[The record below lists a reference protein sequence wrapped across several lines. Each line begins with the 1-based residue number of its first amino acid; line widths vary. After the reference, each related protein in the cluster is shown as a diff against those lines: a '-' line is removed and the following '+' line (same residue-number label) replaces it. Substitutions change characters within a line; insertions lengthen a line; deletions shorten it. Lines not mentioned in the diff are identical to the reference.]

1 MSKTNFEFLDALGQ
15 IARDKGIS
23 VDTLLDALANA
34 LVAAYKRRPDAAE
47 EAVVTIDPDSG
58 EIRVYGQEL
67 NEDGEVVR
75 EWDDTPDDFG
85 RIAAQTA
92 KQVIL
97 QRIREVERDMK
108 YEEYAGREGDIVTGI
123 VQQTDN
129 RYTLLDLGK
138 VEALLPQ
145 AEQVSYER
153 YEHGARLKA
162 YIVEVRK
169 TTKGPQIVVSRTH
182 PGLIKRLF
190 ELEVPEIGSGVVE
203 IKAAAREPGHRTK
216 IAVWSN
222 DPNVDPVGACVGA
235 RGSRVRM
242 VTNELRGERVDVVPF
257 SDDPVELI
265 QNALAPARVR
275 EVRLDEETGTA
286 TVIVS
291 DFQLSL
297 AIGKEGQNARLAA
310 RLTGWRID
318 IKSETQLAEEEAG
331 YGDQEWAEGE
341 WVEDEGGELVWKP
354 AEGGE
359 AMSAEE
365 WSHQAEETGDPAAAA
380 APAAGRRSRRRVRR
394 RRRGGSRRGGARRGH
409 RSDGRSDGR
418 CDRRRPRHSPGT
430 DLCRLPDGPAG
441 RRADPGRTE
450 RSGRADR
457 RSLRT
462 GAWGLALLGI
472 VGLPGS
478 CRAQAWI
485 RSGLRHG
492 DRRCGGR
499 ALSGRPGGG
508 VGAGD
513 TRCARIRGWATRW
526 ARRRTKD
533 EENHLP
539 KKIRVY
545 ELAKELGLTNKEGLE
560 LALSL
565 GIGVKSH
572 SSSIEDAQADRVRRK
587 ADADGLR
594 RPVQPEEPAPA
605 KKAAKATKAA
615 EAVPAAARRRAGQR
629 RPSRRPRPRRWPHR
643 AVPPPASPR
652 SRRRR
657 PARWRLRRRPHPR
670 RPVRPQRFRFA
681 RLA

>member
-23 VDTLLDALANA
+23 VETLLDALANA

-47 EAVVTIDPDSG
+47 EAVVTIDPESG

-67 NEDGEVVR
+67 DEDGNVIR

-190 ELEVPEIGSGVVE
+190 ELEVPEISGGVVE
-203 IKAAAREPGHRTK
+203 MKAVAREPGHRTK

-275 EVRLDEETGTA
+275 EVRLDDETGTA

-291 DFQLSL
+291 DYQLSL

-318 IKSETQLAEEEAG
+318 IKSETQLEEEAAYEG
-331 YGDQEWAEGE
+331 QDWAEGE
-341 WVEDEGGELVWKP
+341 WVENEAGEMVWKP

-359 AMSAEE
+359 AISAEE
-365 WSHQAEETGDPAAAA
+365 WT
-380 APAAGRRSRRRVRR
+380 
-394 RRRGGSRRGGARRGH
+394 
-409 RSDGRSDGR
+409 
-418 CDRRRPRHSPGT
+418 PR
-430 DLCRLPDGPAG
+430 G
-441 RRADPGRTE
+441 RRAGRGG
-450 RSGRADR
+450 RCRADR
-457 RSLRT
+457 FGREGRGRGVGAGRGRRGIGPGGSGRSARARGRPAESSVEARIAPVRTCVGCRRRAEQSELVRVTLAATGRSRSGQGPGRGAWLCAGRPDCFENAATAGRLRT
-462 GAWGLALLGI
+462 GAAGR
-472 VGLPGS
+472 GS
-478 CRAQAWI
+478 
-485 RSGLRHG
+485 
-492 DRRCGGR
+492 
-499 ALSGRPGGG
+499 
-508 VGAGD
+508 
-513 TRCARIRGWATRW
+513 
-526 ARRRTKD
+526 
-533 EENHLP
+533 
-539 KKIRVY
+539 
-545 ELAKELGLTNKEGLE
+545 
-560 LALSL
+560 
-565 GIGVKSH
+565 
-572 SSSIEDAQADRVRRK
+572 
-587 ADADGLR
+587 
-594 RPVQPEEPAPA
+594 
-605 KKAAKATKAA
+605 A
-615 EAVPAAARRRAGQR
+615 E
-629 RPSRRPRPRRWPHR
+629 RPSRRSGGGSRIGPRRPIG
-643 AVPPPASPR
+643 
-652 SRRRR
+652 SRRRGCLEPSVSGVRCGRMTR
-657 PARWRLRRRPHPR
+657 PVASGARRRVGSRYRKTPGRTRGR
-670 RPVRPQRFRFA
+670 REQ
-681 RLA
+681 LAKRSASTSSLVSSG